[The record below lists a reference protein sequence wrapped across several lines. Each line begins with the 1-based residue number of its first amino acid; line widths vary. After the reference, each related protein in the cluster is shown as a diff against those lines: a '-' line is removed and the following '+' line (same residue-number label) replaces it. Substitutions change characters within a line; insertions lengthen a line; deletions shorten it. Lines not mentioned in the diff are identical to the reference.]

1 MIASYIGRCVHC
13 YTRIHIL
20 SFIFYFQSDIM
31 TKLGQMDFAKER
43 FQLDE
48 QAKQQERQTLLAQKL
63 KPKS

>member
-1 MIASYIGRCVHC
+1 
-13 YTRIHIL
+13 
-20 SFIFYFQSDIM
+20 M